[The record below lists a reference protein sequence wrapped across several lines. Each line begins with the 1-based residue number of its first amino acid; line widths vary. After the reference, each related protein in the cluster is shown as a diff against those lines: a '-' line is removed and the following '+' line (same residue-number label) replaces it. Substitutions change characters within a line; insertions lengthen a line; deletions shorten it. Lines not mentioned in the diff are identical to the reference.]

1 MSKSGKG
8 GRRRGQQSPY
18 KIITESAYKDRH
30 VFKSVCFMT
39 AMGLSLTAVI
49 ATVPQTAANLV
60 KVSLD
65 DVNAPAYV
73 QYTDASIFYTD
84 DNLVNFSV
92 PELDEL
98 SDMIEE
104 LEAADEMSQ
113 RKKDG
118 DTVFSKYVTTMSD
131 EEAQNKLD
139 AIQEEKDRLARIEAA
154 KKAAARIAVS
164 SSGTSASYTGLNA
177 NGIPMSQKG
186 TVPVDANGVPL
197 NYTRVIRGTA
207 TAYYG
212 GTVTSRGTRPM
223 QGTVAVDPREIP
235 YGTKMYI
242 TSADGRYVYGLAVA
256 EDTGGFIYWPHGA
269 TVDLYM
275 YSYND
280 CVNWGFRNVN
290 IYILG

>member
-1 MSKSGKG
+1 MSKKRKGGSGK
-8 GRRRGQQSPY
+8 GQQSPY

-39 AMGLSLTAVI
+39 AVGLSLAAVI
-49 ATVPQTAANLV
+49 STVPQTAVNLV
-60 KVSLD
+60 RVSLE
-65 DVNAPAYV
+65 DVNAPSYT
-73 QYTDASIFYTD
+73 QYTDQSIFYTN
-84 DNLVNFSV
+84 DNLVKFSV

-98 SDMIEE
+98 SEMIEE
-104 LEAADEMSQ
+104 LAAADEMSQ

-118 DTVFSKYVTTMSD
+118 DTVFAKYVTTMSE
-131 EEAQNKLD
+131 EEAQKKLD
-139 AIQEEKDRLARIEAA
+139 DIQAEKDRKAREEAA
-154 KKAAARIAVS
+154 RKAARNLVT
-164 SSGTSASYTGLNA
+164 SSGTSASYTHLNA

-186 TVPVDANGVPL
+186 SVPVDANGVPL
-197 NYTRVIRGTA
+197 NYVSVIRGTA

-212 GTVTSRGTRPM
+212 GYITSRGTRPM

-242 TSADGRYVYGLAVA
+242 TSSDGRYVYGLGVA
-256 EDTGGFIYWPHGA
+256 EDTGGFIYWPNGA

-275 YSYND
+275 YSYQD
-280 CVNWGFRNVN
+280 CVNWGFRGVN